1 MTEHPSLVGQEISGC
16 EILNKVAEGGMG
28 AVYKARHKALN
39 RVVCVKILSPAL
51 ANDKKAVELFLTEAR
66 AIAELDHPNI
76 VNVYNVGKEK
86 GYYFIVM
93 SFIEGQTLSVML
105 KKNKILPI
113 GLVLDLFEGV
123 LLGLQAAHEK
133 GIIHRDIK
141 PSNILINP
149 QGQPK
154 LVDFGIAKKVDKEKG
169 STKTTELAGTAY
181 FIAPEQALGKD
192 LDTRAD
198 LYSLGASLYYV
209 LTGQFPYNGK
219 NTIDIIQKHI
229 NDPVPNPAKI
239 RSDMPGWLSLA
250 VQKLMSK
257 DPDDRF
263 QTAKET
269 YLYFKKMR
277 AEDQLR
283 VKMGNS
289 GRAID
294 LGEEGPLRIVKEEK
308 NTTTADKESLKKLRA
323 QEAAVKKRTTSS
335 SRLPLIPQL
344 DASVPD
350 ATQRKPAKKEEQ
362 VKMLEAQDVKPVEV
376 FMPAKRSSG
385 RFSQDG
391 KGASVLASLK
401 VLGKLIVF
409 VPLFIVFIWGVSY
422 LFHTLGTICSVH
434 VNPHAGLFSNLL
446 MPFFADQYAP
456 KQLLMTGAAL
466 ATLALVLASSVIKA
480 FSRSTLLLLIVALVS
495 YMAGLFTPNVPFM
508 DLTNLSQFIFTPEYY
523 LCYLVVAV
531 AWAMGLCWTLNRTVS
546 QGILGASLVALSL
559 VLAFLSA
566 HLTIPPDAQN
576 FAVKIVF
583 YVALFCG
590 ILCMYYLI
598 ARSEK
603 ENMLLPLALL
613 LLSTVGIWAYSV
625 SGLAGNINH
634 TLNALTQRIEV
645 KASNNAQI
653 TAELEKMVGINSN
666 RSLFSTIDKTNE
678 LTGLSDQDA
687 LAFLEEKVNQEAPG
701 VFDETT
707 KPLFLYFLLHYYRG
721 GESKMEFN
729 VWDYT
734 LSFPVKNFNRNAEEN
749 DAYFFLLA
757 LLYAFG
763 TISCAGNIFFSE
775 DL

>member
-1 MTEHPSLVGQEISGC
+1 MTENPSLVGKEISGC

-39 RVVCVKILSPAL
+39 RIVCVKILSPAL

-93 SFIEGQTLSVML
+93 SFIEGQTLSML
-105 KKNKILPI
+105 LKRNKVLPI

-123 LLGLQAAHEK
+123 LLGLEAAHAK

-198 LYSLGASLYYV
+198 LYSVGASLYYV

-229 NDPVPNPAKI
+229 NDPVPNPAKL
-239 RSDMPGWLSLA
+239 RTDMPGWLSLA

-257 DPDDRF
+257 NPDDRF

-308 NTTTADKESLKKLRA
+308 KTTETIRKQRA
-323 QEAAVKKRTTSS
+323 EQAAVRRPTTSS
-335 SRLPLIPQL
+335 AHLPLMPQVDTSVPKEDPQRGRQAAPQPSVRML
-344 DASVPD
+344 DA
-350 ATQRKPAKKEEQ
+350 
-362 VKMLEAQDVKPVEV
+362 EAVKPV
-376 FMPAKRSSG
+376 
-385 RFSQDG
+385 D
-391 KGASVLASLK
+391 
-401 VLGKLIVF
+401 VF
-409 VPLFIVFIWGVSY
+409 VPSRKRKEKSSLVNQVGEKTRLLLKAALFIPLFMLLAGGVAYVFY
-422 LFHTLGTICSVH
+422 LLGKICSVH
-434 VNPHAGLFSNLL
+434 VIAQEGLISNLIT
-446 MPFFADQYAP
+446 PFFAATYEP
-456 KQLLMTGAAL
+456 NQLLMTAIAVGAL
-466 ATLALVLASSVIKA
+466 ALIFASSAIHA
-480 FSRSTLLLLIVALVS
+480 FSRSTSWLLILALVS
-495 YMAGLFTPNVPFM
+495 YMAGLFTPQVPFM
-508 DLTNLSQFIFTPEYY
+508 ELANVSQFVFTPEYY
-523 LCYLVVAV
+523 LCYLVFIV
-531 AWAMGLCWTLNRTVS
+531 AWIVGLCWQINRTWG
-546 QGILGASLVALSL
+546 QGILAASLT
-559 VLAFLSA
+559 VLAMVLVYLSA
-566 HLTIPPDAQN
+566 HLTIAPDAQSL
-576 FAVKIVF
+576 AVKLVF
-583 YVALFCG
+583 YAGLFCAV
-590 ILCMYYLI
+590 LCVYYLA

-603 ENMLLPLALL
+603 DRILLPCFLLAAGVL
-613 LLSTVGIWAYSV
+613 GIWAYSV
-625 SGLAGNINH
+625 SGLAGNINQ
-634 TLNALTQRIEV
+634 TLDTLTKSIVVQETNSV
-645 KASNNAQI
+645 KSVKKTEQLIGFDSRRQVFASLN
-653 TAELEKMVGINSN
+653 
-666 RSLFSTIDKTNE
+666 KTNE
-678 LTGLSDQDA
+678 LTNMPDDEA
-687 LAFLEEKVNQEAPG
+687 YTFLEHKIDQEAPG
-701 VFDETT
+701 VFKEDT
-707 KPLFLYFLLHYYRG
+707 KPLFIYFLLNYYRG
-721 GESKMEFN
+721 GENKMKFY
-729 VWDYT
+729 VWDYAM
-734 LSFPVKNFNRNAEEN
+734 SYPVKNFNSNAQRNN
-749 DAYFFLLA
+749 AYFFLLS
-757 LLYAFG
+757 LLYVFG
-763 TISCAGNIFFSE
+763 IISCAGTIFFSE
-775 DL
+775 EL